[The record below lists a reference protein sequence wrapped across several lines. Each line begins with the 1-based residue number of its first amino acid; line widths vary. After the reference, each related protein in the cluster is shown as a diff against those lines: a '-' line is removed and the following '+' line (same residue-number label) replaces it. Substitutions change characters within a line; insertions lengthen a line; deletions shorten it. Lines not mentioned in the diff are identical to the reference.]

1 MCDVTSFNLIRNVRM
16 VFSEQV
22 LTKLTISVD
31 TVLWKSQAPTSNRAG
46 DNDRIWGNITF
57 PPLSK

>member
-1 MCDVTSFNLIRNVRM
+1 M